1 MSIVMAGL
9 GNNVKKRKK
18 NQKKRK
24 KKERN
29 GEGEGGGL
37 GKIIIWEMIIPK
49 SDIWMIHLT

>member
-1 MSIVMAGL
+1 MAGL